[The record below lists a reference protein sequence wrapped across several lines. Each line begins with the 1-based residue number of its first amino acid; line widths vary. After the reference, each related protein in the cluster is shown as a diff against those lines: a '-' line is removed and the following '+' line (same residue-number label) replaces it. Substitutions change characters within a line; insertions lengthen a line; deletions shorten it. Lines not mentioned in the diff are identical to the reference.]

1 MRQHEKVLSAAEAY
15 LTSIFYGDVER
26 LRLTFHPRAILGGV
40 VKGAPYYK
48 SVDEYLDVVKD
59 RKSPSDLGETYKMS
73 VISVEVIGE
82 IAFVKTHC
90 PMLGYNYF
98 DYLSFVFF
106 EGRWVIIS
114 KVFTH
119 LA

>member
-1 MRQHEKVLSAAEAY
+1 MSSHEEVLSVAKDY
-15 LTSIFYGDVER
+15 LTSIFYGDVEK
-26 LRLTFHPRAILGGV
+26 LRSTFHPRAILGGV
-40 VKGAPYYK
+40 VKGSPYYK
-48 SVDEYLDVVKD
+48 SVDEYLEVVKK
-59 RKSPSDLGETYKMS
+59 RKAPNELNEIYKMS

-98 DYLSFVFF
+98 DYLSFVVF
-106 EGRWVIIS
+106 EGRWVIVS

-119 LA
+119 VD